1 MAGRILIVDDDSINV
16 EVLQKVLATHYEL
29 DVANSGE
36 QCLEKM
42 SPFRP
47 ALVLLDIMMP
57 GINGYDTC
65 RRIKETEQGNT
76 TQVILV
82 SARAS
87 TKERLE
93 GYEAGADDYV
103 AKPFDHDELLAK
115 VRVQLRLRSTLESL
129 AEVHEAL
136 QQHNNELENL
146 VSQRTAE
153 VVATRDVTVFALA
166 KLTESR
172 DPETG
177 EHLERM
183 RSYCQILA
191 EQLSRHGPY
200 VDEIDEP
207 FLNELYRSSPLH
219 DIGKVGIPDAILM
232 KPGQLSDGE
241 FAMMKRHTTIG
252 ADALASAVQHA
263 DSGGFLKMAV
273 EIARYHHERF
283 DGSGYPAGLQGTE
296 IPLAARIVALAD
308 VYDALT
314 SVRVY
319 KDAISPYTARS
330 MVIEQRGRHFDPA
343 LVDAFEAR
351 YEDILARQI
360 ELHSQ
365 GEDILNQYQKVLSLT
380 EIIEDPEWVASTRP

>member
-1 MAGRILIVDDDSINV
+1 MAGRILIVDDDPINV
-16 EVLQKVLATHYEL
+16 EVLQKVLTAHYEL
-29 DVANSGE
+29 DVASSGE

-42 SPFRP
+42 SRFRP

-65 RRIKETEQGNT
+65 RRIKETERGNT

-129 AEVHEAL
+129 AEAHETL
-136 QQHNNELENL
+136 KQHNDVLENL

-200 VDEIDEP
+200 VDAID
-207 FLNELYRSSPLH
+207 
-219 DIGKVGIPDAILM
+219 
-232 KPGQLSDGE
+232 
-241 FAMMKRHTTIG
+241 
-252 ADALASAVQHA
+252 
-263 DSGGFLKMAV
+263 
-273 EIARYHHERF
+273 
-283 DGSGYPAGLQGTE
+283 
-296 IPLAARIVALAD
+296 
-308 VYDALT
+308 
-314 SVRVY
+314 
-319 KDAISPYTARS
+319 
-330 MVIEQRGRHFDPA
+330 
-343 LVDAFEAR
+343 
-351 YEDILARQI
+351 
-360 ELHSQ
+360 
-365 GEDILNQYQKVLSLT
+365 
-380 EIIEDPEWVASTRP
+380 